1 MLSKQSITIA
11 FIHSFEFVLIV
22 AVKEGP
28 DKIVSTKADLGL
40 RCAHKKEGTFDDI
53 VARLLFA
60 VYNAAN
66 RLEFLGQDD
75 DLYFMCIVRHIA
87 CNKLQH
93 LGKAQKN

>member
-1 MLSKQSITIA
+1 MHSKQSTTIA
-11 FIHSFEFVLIV
+11 FIHSLEFNLIV
-22 AVKEGP
+22 AVNEAP
-28 DKIVSTKADLGL
+28 DLPVSTQVNLSL
-40 RCAHKKEGTFDDI
+40 RCAHKQEGTFDDI

-93 LGKAQKN
+93 LG

>member
-1 MLSKQSITIA
+1 M
-11 FIHSFEFVLIV
+11 
-22 AVKEGP
+22 AVNKGP
-28 DKIVSTKADLGL
+28 DPPVSTQADPGC
-40 RCAHKKEGTFDDI
+40 CAHKQEGTFDDI

-75 DLYFMCIVRHIA
+75 DLYFMCIIRYIA

-93 LGKAQKN
+93 LG